1 MLESLLLNPPVW
13 YVVVAVAVVCLVVI
27 AARIRGNRRQPAYLL
42 AFCLASVGGLV
53 LISAATNRIART
65 YLAIPLAIVLG
76 SVLAALLWWLRS
88 RATSR
93 GVDGVAIGYVV
104 AFVVLS
110 FELDWFDARGLVPAG
125 LLAIVAMTA
134 PSPDGAV
141 SATGVDRI
149 AGRAAIAFFSIG
161 IYLAIALFYSLLTPD
176 LG

>member
-1 MLESLLLNPPVW
+1 MLESLLVNPPVW
-13 YVVVAVAVVCLVVI
+13 YLFLVVAVVCLVVI
-27 AARIRGNRRQPAYLL
+27 AARIRGHRRQPAYLL

-76 SVLAALLWWLRS
+76 LLLASLLWWLRPRAAS
-88 RATSR
+88 RWIDR
-93 GVDGVAIGYVV
+93 VAIGYVV

-134 PSPDGAV
+134 VSPGGAV
-141 SATGVDRI
+141 PATGVDRI
-149 AGRAAIAFFSIG
+149 AGRAALVFFTIG
-161 IYLAIALFYSLLTPD
+161 IYLSIALYYSLLTPD

>member
-1 MLESLLLNPPVW
+1 MMERLLVNPPVW
-13 YVVVAVAVVCLVVI
+13 YVVVAVAAVCLVVI

-88 RATSR
+88 RVNSR
-93 GVDGVAIGYVV
+93 GVDRVAIGYVV

-125 LLAIVAMTA
+125 LLTIVAMTA

-149 AGRAAIAFFSIG
+149 AGRAAIVFFSIG

>member
-1 MLESLLLNPPVW
+1 MLERLFLNPPVW

-27 AARIRGNRRQPAYLL
+27 AAEIRGNRRQPAYLL

-76 SVLAALLWWLRS
+76 SVLAAFLWWLRS
-88 RATSR
+88 RVTSR
-93 GVDGVAIGYVV
+93 GVDRVAIGYVV
-104 AFVVLS
+104 AFVALS

-141 SATGVDRI
+141 SAAGVDRI
-149 AGRAAIAFFSIG
+149 AGRAAIVFFSIG
-161 IYLAIALFYSLLTPD
+161 IYLTIALFYSLVTPD